1 METDDDLIKAY
12 RFNSTT
18 VNLLALLAKRD
29 RDDPHVVLA
38 KAGARLVVDQ
48 MGVEKSARLINHVI
62 ECLQSNP
69 PSCLAPKS
77 SKRSAKTTKKLEAK
91 AASPAAPETKG
102 SSGRS
107 KNGEEN
113 RRGFTRMR
121 QSVALA
127 RRRAQIERALSVAP
141 KIAAVKAVATTPV
154 AVAAAPAASGST
166 KLSNRLPDLKIV
178 EYGRAID
185 TPWGRLTG
193 LSAIW
198 AAGQTQEGKT

>member
-1 METDDDLIKAY
+1 
-12 RFNSTT
+12 
-18 VNLLALLAKRD
+18 
-29 RDDPHVVLA
+29 
-38 KAGARLVVDQ
+38 
-48 MGVEKSARLINHVI
+48 
-62 ECLQSNP
+62 
-69 PSCLAPKS
+69 
-77 SKRSAKTTKKLEAK
+77 
-91 AASPAAPETKG
+91 
-102 SSGRS
+102 
-107 KNGEEN
+107 
-113 RRGFTRMR
+113 MR